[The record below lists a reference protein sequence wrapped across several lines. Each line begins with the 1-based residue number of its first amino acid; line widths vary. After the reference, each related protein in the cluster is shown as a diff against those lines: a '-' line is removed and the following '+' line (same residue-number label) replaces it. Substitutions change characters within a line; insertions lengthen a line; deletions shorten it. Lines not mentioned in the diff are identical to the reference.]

1 MAELGLP
8 MPAAVT
14 VTRGPRRESVAS
26 SSVSTPDGIPN
37 RHHNI
42 WRPKH
47 PQDWENI
54 KPLFKEFYVDLEFS
68 LEQVSERLREETG
81 FSATIDQ
88 YKKKVK
94 EWGFQ
99 KRITAREKKHMIE
112 IEDARRNGNPPKE
125 TVFRIRNREVNPA
138 LLERYRKEHRR
149 LLERLNILS
158 CGLASDFGDL
168 FDYDLYYR
176 DKQVQDGNLDVSA
189 DSPTSQSFP
198 EQLSRP
204 LWHEGY
210 P

>member
-81 FSATIDQ
+81 FSATWAMLLPLSLSERLKHALRIDQ

-158 CGLASDFGDL
+158 CKLQFNQNKKPDAYGFQ
-168 FDYDLYYR
+168 LY
-176 DKQVQDGNLDVSA
+176 L
-189 DSPTSQSFP
+189 
-198 EQLSRP
+198 L
-204 LWHEGY
+204 
-210 P
+210 